1 MSLIING
8 ESISKGI
15 CIGQAVRIDK
25 NNIDYAPSYIK
36 ESQIPKEIEK
46 FKKSLINIRE
56 GYEKS
61 RAKVKDNATI
71 TKLIDT
77 QLHFIQDKS
86 FQKSITKKIKNN
98 FYTAN
103 WSIATEYQKIEN
115 EFKRIEDKYIKE
127 RLIDIKQMIISLLN
141 FLRDDKSGSN
151 LKKINLRNK
160 IVIADEITPKEII
173 DIYYNHG
180 SGVITSHGS
189 KSSHSSILSK
199 SLSLPMMIKADT
211 SNNIIKEND
220 VLIMHSENN
229 EIIINPDQ
237 SEIKYFK
244 SLNDKNTS
252 LKRDL
257 KKILKKK
264 SITSDGEIIKIM
276 SNIELSEEVKF
287 LDNNCDGIGLYRTEY
302 LYMNRCNLPSE
313 EEQVIAYKKVFKRMV
328 KKTVTI
334 RTLDIGSDKEV
345 SENIKVGDIAKNP
358 ALGLRGIRYSL
369 VEKNIF
375 KTQIKAM
382 LRAGYNKNLRILIP
396 MITNVNEIYMAK
408 EIINEAQIELR
419 NERKRYTEQYMLGI
433 MVEVPAC
440 ALQADILSKHID
452 FMSIGTND
460 LVQYTLAID
469 RIDDEVSNLY
479 DPTEPAVLNLIKKV
493 IDSCNKSEID
503 VSVCGEMAGET
514 FYTKVLLGLGLTS
527 FSMHPQAIPE
537 VKNIILD
544 SNTTKIRKA
553 INKILKCNDR
563 IDRENLIR
571 NL

>member
-1 MSLIING
+1 MSLIINS

-15 CIGQAVRIDK
+15 CIGHAVYIDK

-36 ESQIPKEIEK
+36 KSQIPKEIEK
-46 FKKSLINIRE
+46 FKKSLINIRK

-61 RAKVKDNATI
+61 RDKVKDNTAI
-71 TKLIDT
+71 TKLIET
-77 QLHFIQDKS
+77 QIHFIEDKS
-86 FQKSITKKIKNN
+86 FQKNITKKIKNN
-98 FYTAN
+98 LYTAN

-115 EFKRIEDKYIKE
+115 EFERIEDKYIRE
-127 RLIDIKQMIISLLN
+127 RLIDIKQMVISLLDI
-141 FLRDDKSGSN
+141 LRDNKNSSN
-151 LKKINLRNK
+151 LKKVNLKNK
-160 IVIADEITPKEII
+160 IIITDEITPKEII
-173 DIYYNHG
+173 DIYYNHA

-189 KSSHSSILSK
+189 KSSHSAILSK
-199 SLSLPMMIKADT
+199 SLSLPMMVKAD
-211 SNNIIKEND
+211 SLNNIIKDND
-220 VLIMHSENN
+220 MLIMYSENN
-229 EIIINPDQ
+229 QIIINPNQ
-237 SEIKYFK
+237 NEIKYFK
-244 SLNDKNTS
+244 SLHDKNTS
-252 LKRDL
+252 YEQSL
-257 KKILKKK
+257 KKVLKKK
-264 SITSDGEIIKIM
+264 SITSDGKIIKIM

-302 LYMNRCNLPSE
+302 LYMNRCSLPSE
-313 EEQVIAYKKVFKRMV
+313 EEQVLAYKKVFKSMI

-345 SENIKVGDIAKNP
+345 SENIKAGDIAKNP

-369 VEKNIF
+369 VEKKIF

-382 LRAGYNKNLRILIP
+382 LRAGYNKKLRILIP

-408 EIINEAQIELR
+408 EIINNAKIELK
-419 NERKRYTEQYMLGI
+419 NERKKYTEEYMLGV

-493 IDSCNKSEID
+493 IDSCNKAGID
-503 VSVCGEMAGET
+503 VSVCGEMAGEA

-537 VKNIILD
+537 VKSIILNSD
-544 SNTTKIRKA
+544 TKMIRKT
-553 INKILKCNDR
+553 INKVLKCDNR
-563 IDRENLIR
+563 IIRENLIR

>member
-15 CIGQAVRIDK
+15 CMGQAVHIDK

-36 ESQIPKEIEK
+36 KSQIPKEIEK
-46 FKKSLINIRE
+46 FKKSLTKIRKE
-56 GYEKS
+56 YEKS
-61 RAKVKDNATI
+61 RDKVKDNVTI
-71 TKLIDT
+71 TKLMET
-77 QLHFIQDKS
+77 QLHFIEDKS
-86 FQKSITKKIKNN
+86 FKKSITKKIKDNL
-98 FYTAN
+98 YTAN
-103 WSIATEYQKIEN
+103 WSIATEYQKIEKS
-115 EFKRIEDKYIKE
+115 FKDIEDKYIRE
-127 RLIDIKQMIISLLN
+127 RLIDIKQMVISLLDL
-141 FLRDDKSGSN
+141 LRNTKAGSN
-151 LKKINLRNK
+151 LKKVNLRNK
-160 IVIADEITPKEII
+160 IIITDEITPKEII
-173 DIYYNHG
+173 DIYYNHA

-189 KSSHSSILSK
+189 KSSHSAILSK
-199 SLSLPMMIKADT
+199 SLSLPMMVKADA
-211 SNNIIKEND
+211 SNNIIKDND
-220 VLIMHSENN
+220 FLIMHSENN
-229 EIIINPDQ
+229 KIIINPNKN
-237 SEIKYFK
+237 EINYFK
-244 SLNDKNTS
+244 SLDNKHTS
-252 LKRDL
+252 LEQSL
-257 KKILKKK
+257 KKVLKKK
-264 SITSDGEIIKIM
+264 SITSDGKIIKIM
-276 SNIELSEEVKF
+276 SNVELSEEVKF

-302 LYMNRCNLPSE
+302 LYMNRSTLPSE
-313 EEQVIAYKKVFKRMV
+313 EEQVLVYKKVFKRMM

-345 SENIKVGDIAKNP
+345 SENIKAGDIAKNP

-382 LRAGYNKNLRILIP
+382 LRAGYNNKLRILIP
-396 MITNVNEIYMAK
+396 MITNVYEISMAK
-408 EIINEAQIELR
+408 EIINDAQMELL
-419 NERKRYTEQYMLGI
+419 NERKKFTQEYMLGV

-469 RIDDEVSNLY
+469 RIDDEVSSLY

-493 IDSCNKSEID
+493 IDSCNKAGID

-537 VKNIILD
+537 VKNIILNSD
-544 SNTTKIRKA
+544 TEMIKKSV
-553 INKILKCNDR
+553 NKILKCHNR
-563 IDRENLIR
+563 ITRENLIN

>member
-8 ESISKGI
+8 ESLSKGI
-15 CIGQAVRIDK
+15 CIGQAIHIDK
-25 NNIDYAPSYIK
+25 NNIDYAPSHIK
-36 ESQIPKEIEK
+36 KSQIPKEIEK
-46 FKKSLINIRE
+46 FKKSLIKIRE
-56 GYEKS
+56 GYENS
-61 RAKVKDNATI
+61 RDKVKDNATI
-71 TKLIDT
+71 TKLIET
-77 QLHFIQDKS
+77 QLHFIEDKS
-86 FQKSITKKIKNN
+86 FQKSITKKIKDNL
-98 FYTAN
+98 YTAN

-115 EFKRIEDKYIKE
+115 EFERVEDKYIKE
-127 RLIDIKQMIISLLN
+127 RLIDIKQMVISLLDI
-141 FLRDDKSGSN
+141 LRDNKSGSN
-151 LKKINLRNK
+151 LKKVNLRNK
-160 IVIADEITPKEII
+160 IIITDEITPKEII
-173 DIYYNHG
+173 DIYYNHA

-189 KSSHSSILSK
+189 KSSHSAILSK
-199 SLSLPMMIKADT
+199 SLSLPMMVKADA
-211 SNNIIKEND
+211 SKNIIKDND
-220 VLIMHSENN
+220 VLIMYSENN
-229 EIIINPDQ
+229 EIIINPNQ
-237 SEIKYFK
+237 NEIKYFK
-244 SLNDKNTS
+244 SLDNKNTS
-252 LKRDL
+252 LERGL
-257 KKILKKK
+257 KKVLKKK
-264 SITSDGEIIKIM
+264 SITTDDKIIKIM

-302 LYMNRCNLPSE
+302 LYMNRSNLPSE
-313 EEQVIAYKKVFKRMV
+313 EEQVLAYKKVFKRMI
-328 KKTVTI
+328 KKHVTI

-345 SENIKVGDIAKNP
+345 SENIKAGDIAKNP

-382 LRAGYNKNLRILIP
+382 LRAGYNKKLRILIQ
-396 MITNVNEIYMAK
+396 MITNVNEIFMAR
-408 EIINEAQIELR
+408 EIIKQAQTELK
-419 NERKRYTEQYMLGI
+419 NERKDFTDKYLLGI

-440 ALQADILSKHID
+440 ALQADTLSKHID

-493 IDSCNKSEID
+493 IDACNKAEID

-527 FSMHPQAIPE
+527 FSMHPQVIPE
-537 VKNIILD
+537 VKSIILNSD
-544 SNTTKIRKA
+544 TNKIRKA
-553 INKILKCNDR
+553 INKVLKCDNR

>member
-8 ESISKGI
+8 ESLSKGI
-15 CIGQAVRIDK
+15 CIGQAIHIDK
-25 NNIDYAPSYIK
+25 NNIDYAPSHIK
-36 ESQIPKEIEK
+36 KSQIPKEIEK
-46 FKKSLINIRE
+46 FKKSLIKIRE
-56 GYEKS
+56 GYENS
-61 RAKVKDNATI
+61 RDKVKDNATI
-71 TKLIDT
+71 TKLIET
-77 QLHFIQDKS
+77 QLHFIEDKS
-86 FQKSITKKIKNN
+86 FQKSITKKIKDNL
-98 FYTAN
+98 YTAN

-115 EFKRIEDKYIKE
+115 EFERVEDKYIKE
-127 RLIDIKQMIISLLN
+127 RLIDIKQMVISLLDI
-141 FLRDDKSGSN
+141 LRDNKSGSN
-151 LKKINLRNK
+151 LKKVNLRNK
-160 IVIADEITPKEII
+160 IIITDEITPKEII
-173 DIYYNHG
+173 DIYYNHA

-189 KSSHSSILSK
+189 KSSHSAILSK
-199 SLSLPMMIKADT
+199 SLSLPMMVKADA
-211 SNNIIKEND
+211 SKNIIKDND
-220 VLIMHSENN
+220 VLIMYSENN
-229 EIIINPDQ
+229 EIIINPNQ
-237 SEIKYFK
+237 NEIKYFK
-244 SLNDKNTS
+244 SLDNKNTS
-252 LKRDL
+252 LERGL
-257 KKILKKK
+257 KKVLKKK
-264 SITSDGEIIKIM
+264 SITTDDKIIKIM

-302 LYMNRCNLPSE
+302 LYMNRSNLPSE
-313 EEQVIAYKKVFKRMV
+313 EEQVLAYKKVFKRMI
-328 KKTVTI
+328 KKPVTI

-345 SENIKVGDIAKNP
+345 SENIKAGDIAKNP

-382 LRAGYNKNLRILIP
+382 LRAGYNKKLRILIP
-396 MITNVNEIYMAK
+396 MITNVNEIFMAR
-408 EIINEAQIELR
+408 EIIKQAQTELK
-419 NERKRYTEQYMLGI
+419 NERKDFTDKYLLGI

-440 ALQADILSKHID
+440 ALQADTLSKHID

-493 IDSCNKSEID
+493 IDACNKAEID

-527 FSMHPQAIPE
+527 FSMHPQVIPE
-537 VKNIILD
+537 VKSIILNSD
-544 SNTTKIRKA
+544 TNKIRKA
-553 INKILKCNDR
+553 INKVLKCDNR

>member
-15 CIGQAVRIDK
+15 CIGQAVHIDK

-36 ESQIPKEIEK
+36 KSQIPREIEK
-46 FKKSLINIRE
+46 FKKSLTNIRK

-61 RAKVKDNATI
+61 RDKVKSNATI
-71 TKLIDT
+71 TKLMET
-77 QLHFIQDKS
+77 QLHFIEDKS
-86 FQKSITKKIKNN
+86 FQASITKKIKNN
-98 FYTAN
+98 LYTVN
-103 WSIATEYQKIEN
+103 WSIATEYQKIEKSF
-115 EFKRIEDKYIKE
+115 EGIEDKYIKE
-127 RLIDIKQMIISLLN
+127 RLIDIKQMVISLLD
-141 FLRDDKSGSN
+141 FLRENKSGTN
-151 LKKINLRNK
+151 LKKVNLRNK
-160 IVIADEITPKEII
+160 IIIIDEITPKEII
-173 DIYYNHG
+173 DIYYNHA

-189 KSSHSSILSK
+189 KSSHSAILSK
-199 SLSLPMMIKADT
+199 SLSLPMMVKTAA
-211 SNNIIKEND
+211 SNSIIKDND

-229 EIIINPDQ
+229 EIIINPDKN
-237 SEIKYFK
+237 EIRYFK
-244 SLNDKNTS
+244 NLDDKNTS
-252 LKRDL
+252 LENNL
-257 KKILKKK
+257 KKVLKKK
-264 SITSDGEIIKIM
+264 SVTSDGKIIKIM

-302 LYMNRCNLPSE
+302 LYMNRSNLPSE
-313 EEQVIAYKKVFKRMV
+313 EEQVLAYKKVFKRMI

-334 RTLDIGSDKEV
+334 RTLYIGSDKEV
-345 SENIKVGDIAKNP
+345 SENIKAGDIAKNP

-382 LRAGYNKNLRILIP
+382 LRAGYNNKLRILIP
-396 MITNVNEIYMAK
+396 MITNVNEVFMAK
-408 EIINEAQIELR
+408 EIINNAKIELK
-419 NERKRYTEQYMLGI
+419 NERKKYTEEYMLGV

-493 IDSCNKSEID
+493 IDSCNKAEID
-503 VSVCGEMAGET
+503 VSVCGEMAGEI
-514 FYTKVLLGLGLTS
+514 FYTRVLLGLGLTS

-537 VKNIILD
+537 VKNVILN
-544 SNTTKIRKA
+544 SNVQKTRKA
-553 INKILKCNDR
+553 INKILKCDKR
-563 IDRENLIR
+563 ITRENLIR

>member
-36 ESQIPKEIEK
+36 KSQIPKEIEK
-46 FKKSLINIRE
+46 FKKSLVSIRE

-61 RAKVKDNATI
+61 RDKVKDNTTI
-71 TKLIDT
+71 TKLIET
-77 QLHFIQDKS
+77 QLHFIEDKS
-86 FQKSITKKIKNN
+86 FQKNITKKIKNN
-98 FYTAN
+98 LYTAN

-115 EFKRIEDKYIKE
+115 EFERIEDKYIRE
-127 RLIDIKQMIISLLN
+127 RLIDIKQMVISLLDI
-141 FLRDDKSGSN
+141 LRDNKNSSN
-151 LKKINLRNK
+151 LKKVNLKNK
-160 IVIADEITPKEII
+160 IIITDEITPKEII
-173 DIYYNHG
+173 DIYYNHA

-189 KSSHSSILSK
+189 KSSHSAILSK
-199 SLSLPMMIKADT
+199 SLSLPMMVKAD
-211 SNNIIKEND
+211 SLNNIIKDND
-220 VLIMHSENN
+220 MLIMYSENN
-229 EIIINPDQ
+229 QIIINPNQ
-237 SEIKYFK
+237 NEIKYFK
-244 SLNDKNTS
+244 SLHDKNTS
-252 LKRDL
+252 YEQSL
-257 KKILKKK
+257 KKVLKKK
-264 SITSDGEIIKIM
+264 SITSDGKIIKIM

-302 LYMNRCNLPSE
+302 LYMNRCSLPSE
-313 EEQVIAYKKVFKRMV
+313 EEQVLAYKKVFKSMI

-345 SENIKVGDIAKNP
+345 SENIKAGDIAKNP

-369 VEKNIF
+369 VEKKIF

-382 LRAGYNKNLRILIP
+382 LRAGYNKKLRILIP

-408 EIINEAQIELR
+408 EIINEAQIELK
-419 NERKRYTEQYMLGI
+419 NERKKFTEEYMLGI

-493 IDSCNKSEID
+493 IDSCNKAGID
-503 VSVCGEMAGET
+503 VSVCGEMAGEA

-537 VKNIILD
+537 VKSIILNSD
-544 SNTTKIRKA
+544 TKMIRKT
-553 INKILKCNDR
+553 INKVLKCDNR
-563 IDRENLIR
+563 IIRENLIR

>member
-8 ESISKGI
+8 ESLSKGI
-15 CIGQAVRIDK
+15 CIGQAIHIDK
-25 NNIDYAPSYIK
+25 NNIDYAPSHIK
-36 ESQIPKEIEK
+36 KSQIPKEIEK
-46 FKKSLINIRE
+46 FKKSLIKIRE
-56 GYEKS
+56 GYENS
-61 RAKVKDNATI
+61 RDKVKDNATI
-71 TKLIDT
+71 TKLIET
-77 QLHFIQDKS
+77 QLHFIEDKS
-86 FQKSITKKIKNN
+86 FQKSITKKIKDNL
-98 FYTAN
+98 YTAN

-115 EFKRIEDKYIKE
+115 EFERVEDKYIKE
-127 RLIDIKQMIISLLN
+127 RLIDIKQMVISLLDI
-141 FLRDDKSGSN
+141 LRDNKSGSN
-151 LKKINLRNK
+151 LKKVNLRNK
-160 IVIADEITPKEII
+160 IIITDEITPKEII
-173 DIYYNHG
+173 DIYYNHA

-189 KSSHSSILSK
+189 KSSHSAILSK
-199 SLSLPMMIKADT
+199 SLSLPMMVKADA
-211 SNNIIKEND
+211 SKNIIKDND
-220 VLIMHSENN
+220 VLIMYSENN
-229 EIIINPDQ
+229 EIIINPNQ
-237 SEIKYFK
+237 NEIKYFK
-244 SLNDKNTS
+244 SLDNKNTS
-252 LKRDL
+252 LERGL
-257 KKILKKK
+257 KKVLKKK
-264 SITSDGEIIKIM
+264 SITTDDKIIKIM

-302 LYMNRCNLPSE
+302 LYMNRSNLPSE
-313 EEQVIAYKKVFKRMV
+313 EEQVLAYKKVFKRMI
-328 KKTVTI
+328 KKHVTI

-345 SENIKVGDIAKNP
+345 SENIKAGDIAKNP

-382 LRAGYNKNLRILIP
+382 LRAGYNKKLRILIP
-396 MITNVNEIYMAK
+396 MITNVNEIFMAR
-408 EIINEAQIELR
+408 EIIKQAQTELK
-419 NERKRYTEQYMLGI
+419 NERKDFTDKYLLGI

-440 ALQADILSKHID
+440 ALQADTLSKHID

-493 IDSCNKSEID
+493 IDACNKAEID

-527 FSMHPQAIPE
+527 FSMHPQVIPE
-537 VKNIILD
+537 VKSIILNSD
-544 SNTTKIRKA
+544 TNKIRKA
-553 INKILKCNDR
+553 INKVLKCDNR

>member
-36 ESQIPKEIEK
+36 KYQIPKEIDK
-46 FKKSLINIRE
+46 FKKSLISIRE
-56 GYEKS
+56 GYVKS
-61 RAKVKDNATI
+61 RDKVKDNTTI
-71 TKLIDT
+71 TKLIET
-77 QLHFIQDKS
+77 QLHFIEDKS
-86 FQKSITKKIKNN
+86 FKKNITKKIKDNL
-98 FYTAN
+98 FTAN
-103 WSIATEYQKIEN
+103 WSIATEYQKIEKDF
-115 EFKRIEDKYIKE
+115 ERVEDKYIRE
-127 RLIDIKQMIISLLN
+127 RLIDIKQMVISLLD
-141 FLRDDKSGSN
+141 FLRDNKSSSN
-151 LKKINLRNK
+151 IKKVNLRNK
-160 IVIADEITPKEII
+160 IIITDEITPKEVI
-173 DIYYNHG
+173 DFYYNHA
-180 SGVITSHGS
+180 SGIITSHGS
-189 KSSHSSILSK
+189 KSSHSAILSK
-199 SLSLPMMIKADT
+199 SLSLPMMVKSDA
-211 SNNIIKEND
+211 SNNIIKDND
-220 VLIMHSENN
+220 LLIMHSENN

-237 SEIKYFK
+237 NEIKYFK
-244 SLNDKNTS
+244 SLDDKNTS
-252 LKRDL
+252 LERGL
-257 KKILKKK
+257 KKVLKKK
-264 SITSDGEIIKIM
+264 SITSDGIIIKIM

-313 EEQVIAYKKVFKRMV
+313 EEQVSAYKKVFKRMT
-328 KKTVTI
+328 KKAVTI

-382 LRAGYNKNLRILIP
+382 LRAGYNKKLRILIP
-396 MITNVNEIYMAK
+396 MITNVNEINMAK
-408 EIINEAQIELR
+408 EIINEAKIELK
-419 NERKRYTEQYMLGI
+419 NQRKKFTEEYMLGI

-493 IDSCNKSEID
+493 IDACNKAEID
-503 VSVCGEMAGET
+503 VSVCGEMASET
-514 FYTKVLLGLGLTS
+514 FYTKVLLGLGLIS
-527 FSMHPQAIPE
+527 FSMHPQAIPA
-537 VKNIILD
+537 VKSIILNSD
-544 SNTTKIRKA
+544 TKKIRKA
-553 INKILKCNDR
+553 INKVLKCDNR
-563 IDRENLIR
+563 ITRENLIR

>member
-36 ESQIPKEIEK
+36 KSQIPKEVEK
-46 FKKSLINIRE
+46 FKKSLVSIRE

-61 RAKVKDNATI
+61 RDKVKDNTTI
-71 TKLIDT
+71 TKLIET
-77 QLHFIQDKS
+77 QLHFIEDKS
-86 FQKSITKKIKNN
+86 FQKNITKKIKNN
-98 FYTAN
+98 LYTAN

-115 EFKRIEDKYIKE
+115 EFERIEDKYIRE
-127 RLIDIKQMIISLLN
+127 RLIDIKQMVISLLDI
-141 FLRDDKSGSN
+141 LRDNKNSSN
-151 LKKINLRNK
+151 LKKVNLKNK
-160 IVIADEITPKEII
+160 IIITDEITPKEII
-173 DIYYNHG
+173 DIYYNHA

-189 KSSHSSILSK
+189 KSSHSAILSK
-199 SLSLPMMIKADT
+199 SLSLPMMVKAD
-211 SNNIIKEND
+211 SLNNIIKDND
-220 VLIMHSENN
+220 MLIMYSENN
-229 EIIINPDQ
+229 QIIINPNQ
-237 SEIKYFK
+237 NEIKYFK
-244 SLNDKNTS
+244 SLHDKNTS
-252 LKRDL
+252 YEQSL
-257 KKILKKK
+257 KKVLKKK
-264 SITSDGEIIKIM
+264 SITSDGKIIKIM

-302 LYMNRCNLPSE
+302 LYMNRCSLPSE
-313 EEQVIAYKKVFKRMV
+313 EEQVLAYKKVFKSMI

-345 SENIKVGDIAKNP
+345 SENIKAGDIAKNP

-369 VEKNIF
+369 VEKKIF

-382 LRAGYNKNLRILIP
+382 LRAGYNKKLRILIP

-408 EIINEAQIELR
+408 EIINEAQIELK
-419 NERKRYTEQYMLGI
+419 NERKKFTEEYMLGI

-493 IDSCNKSEID
+493 IDSCNKAGID
-503 VSVCGEMAGET
+503 VSVCGEMAGEA

-537 VKNIILD
+537 VKSIILNSD
-544 SNTTKIRKA
+544 TKMIRKT
-553 INKILKCNDR
+553 INKVLKCDNR
-563 IDRENLIR
+563 IIRENLIR

>member
-1 MSLIING
+1 MSLIISG
-8 ESISKGI
+8 ESLSKGI
-15 CIGQAVRIDK
+15 CIGRAVRIDK
-25 NNIDYAPSYIK
+25 NNINYAPSYIK
-36 ESQIPKEIEK
+36 KHQIPKEIEK
-46 FKKSLINIRE
+46 FKKSLMKIRN

-61 RAKVKDNATI
+61 RDKVKDNETI
-71 TKLIDT
+71 SKLMET
-77 QLHFIQDKS
+77 QLHFIEDKS
-86 FQKSITKKIKNN
+86 FQKNIIKKIKNN
-98 FYTAN
+98 FYTAH
-103 WSIATEYQKIEN
+103 WSITTEYQNIEKSF
-115 EFKRIEDKYIKE
+115 EGIEDKYIRE
-127 RLIDIKQMIISLLN
+127 RLVDIKQIVISLLD
-141 FLRDDKSGSN
+141 FLKHNKSGPN
-151 LKKINLRNK
+151 PKKVNLRNK
-160 IVIADEITPKEII
+160 IIITDEITPKEII
-173 DIYYNHG
+173 DIYYNHA

-199 SLSLPMMIKADT
+199 SLSLPMMIKAGA
-211 SNNIIKEND
+211 SNNIIKDDD
-220 VLIMHSENN
+220 VLIMDSEKN
-229 EIIINPDQ
+229 EIIINPNQ
-237 SEIKYFK
+237 NEIKYFK
-244 SLNDKNTS
+244 SLDEKNTS
-252 LKRDL
+252 LEEGL
-257 KKILKKK
+257 KKVLKKK
-264 SITSDGEIIKIM
+264 SITTDGKIIKIM

-302 LYMNRCNLPSE
+302 LYMNRINLPSE
-313 EEQVIAYKKVFKRMV
+313 DEQVLAYKKVFKKMI

-345 SENIKVGDIAKNP
+345 SENIKAGDIAKNP

-382 LRAGYNKNLRILIP
+382 LRAGHNRKLRILIP

-408 EIINEAQIELR
+408 EIINNAKVELK
-419 NERKRYTEQYMLGI
+419 NEKRKFTEEYMLGV

-440 ALQADILSKHID
+440 ALQADILSRHID

-469 RIDDEVSNLY
+469 RIDDEVSSLY
-479 DPTEPAVLNLIKKV
+479 DPSEPAVLKLIKGV
-493 IDSCNKSEID
+493 IDSCNKAQID

-537 VKNIILD
+537 VKNIILNSD
-544 SNTTKIRKA
+544 IGKIRKA
-553 INKILKCNDR
+553 INKVLKCDNR
-563 IDRENLIR
+563 IVREGLIR

>member
-36 ESQIPKEIEK
+36 KYQIPKEIDK
-46 FKKSLINIRE
+46 FKKSLISIRE
-56 GYEKS
+56 GYVKS
-61 RAKVKDNATI
+61 RDKVKDNTTI
-71 TKLIDT
+71 TKLIET
-77 QLHFIQDKS
+77 QLHFIEDKS
-86 FQKSITKKIKNN
+86 FKKNITKKIKDNL
-98 FYTAN
+98 FTAN
-103 WSIATEYQKIEN
+103 WSIATEYQKIEKDF
-115 EFKRIEDKYIKE
+115 ERVEDKYIRE
-127 RLIDIKQMIISLLN
+127 RLIDIKQMVISLLD
-141 FLRDDKSGSN
+141 FLRDNKSSSN
-151 LKKINLRNK
+151 IKKVNLRNK
-160 IVIADEITPKEII
+160 IIITDEITPKEVI
-173 DIYYNHG
+173 DFYYNHA
-180 SGVITSHGS
+180 SGIITSHGS
-189 KSSHSSILSK
+189 KSSHSAILSK
-199 SLSLPMMIKADT
+199 SLSLPMMVKSDA
-211 SNNIIKEND
+211 SNNIIKDND
-220 VLIMHSENN
+220 LLIMHSENN

-237 SEIKYFK
+237 NEIKYFK
-244 SLNDKNTS
+244 SLDDKNTS
-252 LKRDL
+252 LERGL
-257 KKILKKK
+257 KKVLKKK
-264 SITSDGEIIKIM
+264 SITSDGIIIKIM

-313 EEQVIAYKKVFKRMV
+313 EEQVSAYKKVFKRMT
-328 KKTVTI
+328 KKAVTI

-382 LRAGYNKNLRILIP
+382 LRAGYNKKLRILIP
-396 MITNVNEIYMAK
+396 MITNVNEINMAK
-408 EIINEAQIELR
+408 EIINEAKIELK
-419 NERKRYTEQYMLGI
+419 NERKKFTEEYMLGI

-493 IDSCNKSEID
+493 IDACNKAEID
-503 VSVCGEMAGET
+503 VSVCGEMASET
-514 FYTKVLLGLGLTS
+514 FYTKVLLGLGLIS
-527 FSMHPQAIPE
+527 FSMHPQAIPA
-537 VKNIILD
+537 VKSIILNSD
-544 SNTTKIRKA
+544 TKKIRKA
-553 INKILKCNDR
+553 INKVLKCDNR
-563 IDRENLIR
+563 ITRENLIR

>member
-15 CIGQAVRIDK
+15 CIGQAVHIDK

-36 ESQIPKEIEK
+36 KSQIPKEVEK
-46 FKKSLINIRE
+46 FKKSLVSIRE

-61 RAKVKDNATI
+61 RDKVKDNATI
-71 TKLIDT
+71 IKLIET
-77 QLHFIQDKS
+77 QLHFIEDKS
-86 FQKSITKKIKNN
+86 FQKNITKKIKNN
-98 FYTAN
+98 LYTAN

-115 EFKRIEDKYIKE
+115 EFKRIEDKYIRE
-127 RLIDIKQMIISLLN
+127 RLIDIKQMVISLLD
-141 FLRDDKSGSN
+141 FLRDSKSGSN
-151 LKKINLRNK
+151 LKKVNLRDK
-160 IVIADEITPKEII
+160 IIVTDEITPKEII
-173 DIYYNHG
+173 DIYYNHV

-189 KSSHSSILSK
+189 KSSHSAVLSK
-199 SLSLPMMIKADT
+199 SLSLPMMVKADA
-211 SNNIIKEND
+211 SNNIIKDND
-220 VLIMHSENN
+220 LLIMNSENN

-237 SEIKYFK
+237 NEIKYFK
-244 SLNDKNTS
+244 SLDDKNTS
-252 LKRDL
+252 LVRGL
-257 KKILKKK
+257 RKILKKK
-264 SITSDGEIIKIM
+264 SITNDGKIIKIM

-287 LDNNCDGIGLYRTEY
+287 LDKNCDGIGLYRTEY

-313 EEQVIAYKKVFKRMV
+313 EEQVLAYKKVFKRMMQ
-328 KKTVTI
+328 KTVTI

-345 SENIKVGDIAKNP
+345 SENIKAGDIAKNP

-382 LRAGYNKNLRILIP
+382 LRAGYNKKLGILIP

-419 NERKRYTEQYMLGI
+419 NERKKFTEEYMLGI

-440 ALQADILSKHID
+440 ALQADILSKHVD

-493 IDSCNKSEID
+493 IDACNKAGID
-503 VSVCGEMAGET
+503 VSVCGEMAGEI

-537 VKNIILD
+537 VKSIILNSD
-544 SNTTKIRKA
+544 TKKIRKA
-553 INKILKCNDR
+553 INKVLKCGNR
-563 IDRENLIR
+563 ITRENLIK

>member
-36 ESQIPKEIEK
+36 KYQIPKEIDK
-46 FKKSLINIRE
+46 FKKSLISIRE
-56 GYEKS
+56 GYVKS
-61 RAKVKDNATI
+61 RDKVKDNTTI
-71 TKLIDT
+71 TKLIET
-77 QLHFIQDKS
+77 QLHFIEDKS
-86 FQKSITKKIKNN
+86 FKKNITKKIKDNL
-98 FYTAN
+98 FTAN
-103 WSIATEYQKIEN
+103 WSIATEYQKIEKDF
-115 EFKRIEDKYIKE
+115 ERVEDKYIRE
-127 RLIDIKQMIISLLN
+127 RLIDIKQMVISLLD
-141 FLRDDKSGSN
+141 FLRDSKSGSN
-151 LKKINLRNK
+151 LKKVNLRNK
-160 IVIADEITPKEII
+160 IIITDEITPKEVI
-173 DIYYNHG
+173 DFYYNHA
-180 SGVITSHGS
+180 SGIITSHGS
-189 KSSHSSILSK
+189 KSSHSAILSK
-199 SLSLPMMIKADT
+199 SLSLPMMVKSDA
-211 SNNIIKEND
+211 SNNIIKDND
-220 VLIMHSENN
+220 LLIMHSENN

-237 SEIKYFK
+237 NEIKYFK
-244 SLNDKNTS
+244 SLDDKNTS
-252 LKRDL
+252 LERGL
-257 KKILKKK
+257 KKVLKKK
-264 SITSDGEIIKIM
+264 SITSDGIIIKIM

-313 EEQVIAYKKVFKRMV
+313 EEQVSAYKKVFKRMT
-328 KKTVTI
+328 KKAVTI

-382 LRAGYNKNLRILIP
+382 LRAGYNKKLRILIP
-396 MITNVNEIYMAK
+396 MITNVNEINMAK
-408 EIINEAQIELR
+408 EIINEAKIELK
-419 NERKRYTEQYMLGI
+419 NQRKKFTEEYMLGI

-493 IDSCNKSEID
+493 IDACNKAEID
-503 VSVCGEMAGET
+503 VSVCGEMASET
-514 FYTKVLLGLGLTS
+514 FYTKVLLGLGLIS
-527 FSMHPQAIPE
+527 FSMHPQAIPA
-537 VKNIILD
+537 VKSIILNSD
-544 SNTTKIRKA
+544 TKKIRKA
-553 INKILKCNDR
+553 INKVLKCDNR
-563 IDRENLIR
+563 ITRENLIR